1 MRKSSSQGPRTTPSE
16 EHQNQNADDPSI
28 SGSPDACVP
37 AKPAKRRWRPGILTV
52 LITVLALGGM
62 TSGLYPMAAAW
73 VSSYNQS
80 KIITSYESQLDHINP
95 TVPEQLAEAKQYNQA
110 LTSGVVV
117 GKNSNIPI
125 GNGTS
130 SDNKLNYDRIL
141 SSGAEGM
148 IGRIKV
154 PGIEVD
160 LPIYHGTSDAVLA
173 RGAGHLEGSHLP
185 IGGESTR
192 SVITAHRGLANAT
205 MFSNLNNVKVGDKF
219 TVEVFGEVL
228 TYQVRETKVIAPED
242 TETLR
247 VVPDEDLVSLI
258 TCTPLGINTHRIVV
272 TGERITP
279 TPIADIQA
287 AGETPTIPGF
297 PWWIILALT
306 GLALILTYFIRRGFK
321 DATARQRRLARE
333 RQTDIESGEP
343 VTTEAIPVTA
353 PSPLGRHGAQPWTS
367 TGGVND

>member
-1 MRKSSSQGPRTTPSE
+1 MSKKHGRRAWTAASE
-16 EHQNQNADDPSI
+16 ARREQ
-28 SGSPDACVP
+28 DAVEQSFAP
-37 AKPAKRRWRPGILTV
+37 TSEASAKVLAKATKRRWRPGVLTV

-62 TSGLYPMAAAW
+62 VAGLYPMTASW
-73 VSSYNQS
+73 FSSYNQS
-80 KIITSYESQLDHINP
+80 KIITSYESQLDHVKPSI
-95 TVPEQLAEAKQYNQA
+95 TEQLSQAKEYNDA
-110 LTSGVVV
+110 LSAGVVV
-117 GKNSNIPI
+117 GKNANIPV

-130 SDNKLNYDRIL
+130 SNANLDYNQIL
-141 SSGAEGM
+141 SSGVDGM

-154 PGIEVD
+154 PGIDVD
-160 LPIYHGTSDAVLA
+160 LPIYHGTSDAVLS
-173 RGAGHLEGSHLP
+173 RGSGHLEGSHLP

-205 MFSNLNNVKVGDKF
+205 MFSNLNHVKVGDKF

-247 VVPDEDLVSLI
+247 VAPGEDLVSLI

-287 AGETPTIPGF
+287 AGEVPTIPGF
-297 PWWIILALT
+297 PWWVVFTLIGLT
-306 GLALILTYFIRRGFK
+306 LIFTYLIRQGIK
-321 DATARQRRLARE
+321 DAATSLRRQLNTSKRAENDRDGDFI
-333 RQTDIESGEP
+333 THPNS
-343 VTTEAIPVTA
+343 VTK
-353 PSPLGRHGAQPWTS
+353 PSQVRPDLRKGLS
-367 TGGVND
+367 

>member
-1 MRKSSSQGPRTTPSE
+1 M
-16 EHQNQNADDPSI
+16 A
-28 SGSPDACVP
+28 
-37 AKPAKRRWRPGILTV
+37 
-52 LITVLALGGM
+52 ITVLALGGM
-62 TSGLYPMAAAW
+62 AAGLYPMAASW

-80 KIITSYESQLDHINP
+80 KVISNYETQLDHVNP
-95 TVPEQLAEAKQYNQA
+95 SVAEQLSEAKQYNDA
-110 LTSGVVV
+110 LSAGVVV
-117 GKNSNIPI
+117 GKNSNVPV

-130 SDNKLNYDRIL
+130 SNSKLNYDRIL

-173 RGAGHLEGSHLP
+173 RGAGHLQGSHFP
-185 IGGESTR
+185 TGGESTR

-205 MFSNLNNVKVGDKF
+205 MFSNLNHVKVGDKF

-247 VVPDEDLVSLI
+247 VVPGEDLVSLI

-272 TGERITP
+272 TGQRITP
-279 TPIADIQA
+279 TPVADIQA
-287 AGETPTIPGF
+287 AGEVPSIPGF
-297 PWWIILALT
+297 PWWIVLVLIGMALV
-306 GLALILTYFIRRGFK
+306 LTYLIGRGFK
-321 DATARQRRLARE
+321 DEAVRQRWLA
-333 RQTDIESGEP
+333 TSTPVESEASEA
-343 VTTEAIPVTA
+343 VTQALPVTA
-353 PSPLGRHGAQPWTS
+353 REARGRRRASPSPDHGE
-367 TGGVND
+367 VND

>member
-1 MRKSSSQGPRTTPSE
+1 MTGPYPVYVSPGSSKGQKLLKTRTQP
-16 EHQNQNADDPSI
+16 
-28 SGSPDACVP
+28 
-37 AKPAKRRWRPGILTV
+37 RWRPAVLTV
-52 LITVLALGGM
+52 VITVLALGGM
-62 TSGLYPMAAAW
+62 VSGLYPMVASW

-80 KIITSYESQLDHINP
+80 KIITGYESQLENVKP
-95 TVPEQLAEAKQYNQA
+95 SVSEQLSEAKEYNDA
-110 LTSGVVV
+110 LSSGVIV
-117 GKNSNIPI
+117 GKNTNIPV

-130 SDNKLNYDRIL
+130 SNTKLNYNQIL

-148 IGRIKV
+148 MGRIKV
-154 PGIEVD
+154 PGIDVD
-160 LPIYHGTSDAVLA
+160 LPIYHGTSDAVLT

-192 SVITAHRGLANAT
+192 SVVTAHRGLANAT
-205 MFSNLNNVKVGDKF
+205 MFSNLNKVKVGDTF

-247 VVPDEDLVSLI
+247 VVPGEDLVSLI

-287 AGETPTIPGF
+287 AGEVPTIPGF
-297 PWWIILALT
+297 PWWILFSVL
-306 GLALILTYFIRRGFK
+306 GLALILTYLIRRGFK
-321 DATARQRRLARE
+321 DAALRNKRRAALTVPAE
-333 RQTDIESGEP
+333 DSKEQT
-343 VTTEAIPVTA
+343 TTESLPVIA
-353 PSPLGRHGAQPWTS
+353 PTLRRRRRAASP
-367 TGGVND
+367 GVNDGASE